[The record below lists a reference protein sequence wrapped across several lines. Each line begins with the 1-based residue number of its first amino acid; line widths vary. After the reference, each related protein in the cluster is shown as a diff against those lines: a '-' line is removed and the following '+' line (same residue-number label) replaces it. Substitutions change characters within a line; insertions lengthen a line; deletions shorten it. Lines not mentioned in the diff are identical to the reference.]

1 MLHIPLELILQLL
14 YLSILYI
21 DQLSQ
26 SIELCLEFL
35 ILRAHVFSQMA
46 DLVIEPLL
54 ELIVYYLYLPILLLH
69 HVQEVLSILLNNT
82 LQPNYLVI
90 FLLLCALVL
99 LEHSIING

>member
-90 FLLLCALVL
+90 FLFLCALVL